1 MNLNEL
7 TLGQIKELQ
16 CLFTSKQDSICCEE
30 NLGTQ
35 IVILQRGWVF
45 VGNMTKKGSACK
57 LVNAQTIRVW
67 GTSKG
72 LGEIAE
78 SGPTSST
85 KLDPCP
91 EVTFHEL
98 TIIATIKCD
107 EKAWQKHLK

>member
-16 CLFTSKQDSICCEE
+16 CLFTKQDTTCCTEE
-30 NLGTQ
+30 LGVQ

-45 VGNMTKKGSACK
+45 VGHLTKKGSACTLTK
-57 LVNAQTIRVW
+57 AQTIRVW

-78 SGPTSST
+78 NGPTSST
-85 KLDPCP
+85 KLDVCP
-91 EVTFHEL
+91 DVSFHEL
-98 TIIATIKCD
+98 TVIAMIKCQ
-107 EKAWQKHLK
+107 ESEWKKHLK